1 MSTKLSINNNNNFNN
16 SINLPYGVKRFS
28 ITKTDL
34 TEQFMKFNQRIPT
47 RTVVGV
53 EWEFEATVTYDLWL
67 KLKPYTE
74 SRTVFLTSCNMETK
88 AGDLEVTFT
97 LKGFGKEAPTSLMLS
112 GGYIPLDKQSDTKSL
127 PAAI

>member
-28 ITKTDL
+28 ITKTNL
-34 TEQFMKFNQRIPT
+34 TEPCMQDWSQRIPIYVT
-47 RTVVGV
+47 TGV
-53 EWEFEATVTYDLWL
+53 EWEFEATVIHELWL

-74 SRTVFLTSCNMETK
+74 TKTVYLKNVEFNHD
-88 AGDLEVTFT
+88 GFVTFT
-97 LKGFGKEAPTSLMLS
+97 LKGFGQQAPTSLMLS
-112 GGYIPLDKQSDTKSL
+112 GGYILLDKQSDTKSL